1 MTRLRPR
8 RAALRTWL
16 PALLLLVLLIVLASL
31 QIRWLEQM
39 RLADAERTQAD
50 LEARLQ
56 RVADDFNR
64 ELGRLFVELQPLHQ
78 FSSERSPE
86 RSPERSSERSP
97 VAHGD
102 LPHWLSALL
111 ADWRQ
116 TSDYP
121 ELVESA
127 YLIRPEGLAGKAGQ
141 AQARKGQDAVW
152 QLEPPERLD
161 VDELPS
167 SLRKAALAFVRYG
180 EPDRSLDRRGERG
193 ERGETG
199 PNLVISKPPTVLVP
213 LLLPPSRFLER
224 GDGGERE
231 GQRARRRSWRRGR
244 FLLVG
249 IVLDRSVLE
258 GELLHDLIER
268 SFGSRPG
275 YRLRLVDKESGDPLT
290 TFGPPVPGGASTDA
304 RVELLGPIAFDR
316 GGLRRGRGGPRL
328 PFGGIEN
335 GHWWLEASHPAGS
348 LSRAIEI
355 AHRRNLAVSLGILAI
370 LAAALVLLARG
381 AARSRR
387 LARQQL
393 DFVAGIT
400 HELMT
405 PLAALRSAGQN
416 LADGVVSE
424 TPQIERYG
432 RMIDREGQ
440 RLSELVG
447 QVLAFSRM
455 QAGRPTFHRQPL
467 DAAAELGAVLE
478 QMRSTLEN
486 AGVEL
491 EVRKPKSGLPVLA
504 DRQALRRAL
513 SNLISNAVKYGQPDG
528 RSGAQRPWIGC
539 SVERRGDGVAFE
551 IADRGPGIAARDR
564 PHLFEPFYRGHGL
577 AAGNVPGSGLGLA
590 LVRHLI
596 EGQGGRVELRPFQPG
611 SENPG
616 TAFRLILPAA
626 PNDPA
631 PNDPAPNDPAPI

>member
-1 MTRLRPR
+1 MASPDSFIKRLRPR
-8 RAALRTWL
+8 LAALRTWL

-193 ERGETG
+193 GTG
-199 PNLVISKPPTVLVP
+199 PNLVISQPPTVLVP
-213 LLLPPSRFLER
+213 LLLPPSRSLER

-405 PLAALRSAGQN
+405 PLAAMRSAGQN

-424 TPQIERYG
+424 APQIERYG

-455 QAGRPTFHRQPL
+455 QAGQPNFHPEKL
-467 DAAAELGAVLE
+467 DAGVQLDAVLE
-478 QMRSTLEN
+478 EMKVTLEN
-486 AGVEL
+486 ADVGL
-491 EVRKPKSGLPVLA
+491 DVRHPESGLAVLA

-513 SNLISNAVKYGQPDG
+513 SNLIANAVKYGQPAG
-528 RSGAQRPWIGC
+528 QEPWIGC
-539 SVERRGDGVAFE
+539 SVKQQGDQVVFE
-551 IADRGPGIAARDR
+551 VADRGPGIAARDR

-590 LVRHLI
+590 LVRHLV
-596 EGQGGRVELRPFQPG
+596 EGQGGRVELRPFRPG

-626 PNDPA
+626 PNDPEE
-631 PNDPAPNDPAPI
+631 PT